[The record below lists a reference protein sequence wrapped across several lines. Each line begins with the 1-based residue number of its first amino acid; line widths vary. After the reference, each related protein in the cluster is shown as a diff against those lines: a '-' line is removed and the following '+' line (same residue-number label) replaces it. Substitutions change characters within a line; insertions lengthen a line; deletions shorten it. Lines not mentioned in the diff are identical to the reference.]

1 MAMTVDGRRR
11 LVETLD
17 TIHAHLDNEPEHE
30 AAYPCADEFAA
41 LLDTLWKY
49 RRDENVW
56 HIVRTF
62 TKPYR

>member
-17 TIHAHLDNEPEHE
+17 TIKSRVEGTD
-30 AAYPCADEFAA
+30 DEFAA

-62 TKPYR
+62 TKPYRDGVVR